1 MCTNES
7 YVSPYL
13 RRPRRSYAEVI
24 RDTGVKTA
32 GATGREGGFMSIRVD
47 DEGAASGIPK
57 AGSTPGGRGAA
68 LAAPPP
74 AMTIAR
80 LEREIDALADLTR
93 AELVEGWRTHYRT
106 DPPKG
111 TSRRLLVRAIAYEMQ
126 AKRYGGLKPATDRRL
141 RMIANGIAE
150 GDHGGR
156 KASPRLQPGAR
167 LVREWNGVSHVV
179 EVIEGGFIW
188 NGDRHRSLSAIA
200 RAITGARW
208 SGPRFFGLASG
219 DVP

>member
-1 MCTNES
+1 MNADAYIGLS
-7 YVSPYL
+7 SMADP
-13 RRPRRSYAEVI
+13 S
-24 RDTGVKTA
+24 
-32 GATGREGGFMSIRVD
+32 
-47 DEGAASGIPK
+47 
-57 AGSTPGGRGAA
+57 
-68 LAAPPP
+68 

-93 AELVEGWRTHYRT
+93 AELVERWQTHYRA

-111 TSRRLLVRAIAYEMQ
+111 ISRSLLVRAIAYEMQ

-141 RMIANGIAE
+141 RIIVDGREAGE
-150 GDHGGR
+150 QGGR
-156 KASPRLQPGAR
+156 KASPKLQPGAR

-179 EVIEGGFIW
+179 EVTEGGFIW

-208 SGPRFFGLASG
+208 SGPRFFGLNSG
-219 DVP
+219 DAP